1 MVSLTQSNW
10 IHSKLRGVRQIKV
23 YKYLFRVMF
32 RRRKACSGL
41 LISTPEE
48 SSLQRIVLGSG
59 SFVFISR
66 LLVSKLPG
74 SFPSCFQG
82 LARQV
87 TSNSSLCTSGPAA
100 VIQVSFI
107 PSCLEVTYLLH
118 LPFPITTE
126 SLRWLQA
133 RSRSSRFLWQ
143 TGQAG
148 ILLIRGSAAED
159 TRLCLPSGSD
169 VGNGYFLKA
178 ACFPVNSRRS
188 LRGFFKLLVISGF
201 GLCRCTGHV
210 FTGQRISWKKISG
223 YLRKAVIREGRG
235 IWKCLRLTAE
245 ARFWQSNFLWFVEK
259 KKIVAIEKSSISL
272 KACKLFINELNH
284 SIQSYVC
291 LKLL

>member
-1 MVSLTQSNW
+1 MFWALDFYPWRVFSPEDSPR
-10 IHSKLRGVRQIKV
+10 LRVFCIYKPPSGIRTPRQ
-23 YKYLFRVMF
+23 LPE
-32 RRRKACSGL
+32 L
-41 LISTPEE
+41 LPST
-48 SSLQRIVLGSG
+48 V
-59 SFVFISR
+59 
-66 LLVSKLPG
+66 
-74 SFPSCFQG
+74 G

-133 RSRSSRFLWQ
+133 RSRSSQFLWQ

-169 VGNGYFLKA
+169 VGNGYFFVFPALGKA

-188 LRGFFKLLVISGF
+188 LTSFEGFF
-201 GLCRCTGHV
+201 
-210 FTGQRISWKKISG
+210 
-223 YLRKAVIREGRG
+223 
-235 IWKCLRLTAE
+235 
-245 ARFWQSNFLWFVEK
+245 
-259 KKIVAIEKSSISL
+259 
-272 KACKLFINELNH
+272 
-284 SIQSYVC
+284 
-291 LKLL
+291 